1 VATVGPT
8 NGRQE
13 EEEEGGNEEGRESAV
28 SSAGEREGGESVSES
43 HFSPT
48 LPPRERGY
56 VVP

>member
-1 VATVGPT
+1 VATAGPT
-8 NGRQE
+8 NGRQ
-13 EEEEGGNEEGRESAV
+13 EEEGGNEEGRESAV
-28 SSAGEREGGESVSES
+28 SSAGEREGGESVSET